1 MASKKNKKE
10 LGQVFT
16 PYYIV
21 EKILDEVGYTSSNLN
36 ILNKKI
42 LEPSC
47 GDGAFM
53 VEIVGRLI
61 SACKNAGKTA
71 EEIMGIVNK
80 NIYGCEI
87 DEEHYESCISALNS
101 ILLSYGID
109 DFIWENIVCTDTL
122 SYVPDVKFDYIV
134 GNPPYV
140 RIHNIPEETRENIK
154 ALPFSE
160 GMADMYVLFFGICL
174 GWLNDNGKLGFITP
188 NSYFKNTSQ
197 RTFRKYLLKN
207 HFIEKII
214 DFGSSKI
221 FENADTYTAITI
233 MSKVDKELFS
243 YSFSNGI
250 NLKYSTKINYSD
262 MYDTDKKEYTSL
274 PWVFASNGQK
284 TIFDKSKYI
293 MFGDMASVQ
302 YGISTNADKIYIIK
316 PIRTNSKYV
325 EFIDYLGNKRKIER
339 GFTRGIIK
347 GSRLDTNSLVIF
359 PYRYDK
365 AGALNIVS
373 ENEIQTKFP
382 YAYKYLKDN
391 KDVLNKR
398 DMDSGAEWY
407 QFARSQGLKNLNRE
421 KIVVKQI
428 LSGEDNK
435 LEGIYCDKDIMV
447 YSGIFITPKNGY
459 SMDDICGVLR
469 RKDFYEYLFAAGKDM
484 SGGYRSIT
492 PKMMIW
498 FPVKRK

>member
-1 MASKKNKKE
+1 MASKKNEKE

-16 PYYIV
+16 PHYIV

-53 VEIVGRLI
+53 VEIVSRLI
-61 SACKNAGKTA
+61 SVCKNAGKTT
-71 EEIMGIVNK
+71 EEIRNIISK
-80 NIYGCEI
+80 NVYGCEI
-87 DEEHYESCISALNS
+87 DERHYKDCISALNS
-101 ILLSYGID
+101 VLLSYGIY
-109 DFIWENIVCTDTL
+109 DFTWGNVVCTDTL
-122 SYVPDVKFDYIV
+122 SYTPNVKFDYIV

-140 RIHNIPEETRENIK
+140 RIHNIPEGTRENVK
-154 ALPFSE
+154 TLPFSE
-160 GMADMYVLFFGICL
+160 GMTDMYVLFFGICL
-174 GWLNDNGKLGFITP
+174 DWLNDNGKLGFITP

-197 RTFRKYLLKN
+197 NIFRKYLLEN

-243 YSFSNGI
+243 YSFSDGV
-250 NLKYSTKINYSD
+250 NLKYSTKVNYFD
-262 MYDTDKKEYTSL
+262 MCDADKKEYTSL
-274 PWVFASNGQK
+274 PWVFTSCGQK
-284 TIFDKSKYI
+284 TMLDKSKHT
-293 MFGDMASVQ
+293 MLGDMASVQ

-316 PIRTNSKYV
+316 PTKISGKYV

-339 GFTRGIIK
+339 GFTRKIVK

-365 AGALNIVS
+365 AGVLNIIP
-373 ENEIQTKFP
+373 ENEIQTRFP
-382 YAYKYLKDN
+382 YAYKYLEDN

-398 DMDSGAEWY
+398 DMDSGAVWF
-407 QFARSQGLKNLNRE
+407 QFARSQGLKNLNKE

-435 LEGIYCDKDIMV
+435 LEGIYCDKDTMV

-459 SMDDICGVLR
+459 SMDDIWDVLHK
-469 RKDFYEYLFAAGKDM
+469 KDFYEYLFAAGKDM

-492 PKMMIW
+492 PKMMIG
-498 FPVKRK
+498 FPVKKR